1 MVYHLLML
9 SLLLSLVEVYSQ
21 TFPRLSY
28 MGQTLA
34 NHSYVDISEE
44 GDDGSGSD
52 SVQCITDL
60 NSCCSGNEQDFQS
73 S

>member
-1 MVYHLLML
+1 MMYHLLML

-34 NHSYVDISEE
+34 DHSYVDISEVVVIL
-44 GDDGSGSD
+44 GSISNQ
-52 SVQCITDL
+52 V
-60 NSCCSGNEQDFQS
+60 
-73 S
+73 

>member
-1 MVYHLLML
+1 MMYHLLML

-34 NHSYVDISEE
+34 DHSYVDISEVVVIL
-44 GDDGSGSD
+44 GSISNQ
-52 SVQCITDL
+52 VWFLLQ
-60 NSCCSGNEQDFQS
+60 
-73 S
+73 